1 MLIIMLP
8 TMHTHS
14 FPAARIKVKHTT
26 SAAELVGPARHGFM
40 DIWYKLIDTG
50 CWPAWVIGVAKV
62 SASEPNT
69 LARGSKIDVAGLFG
83 SGHIEILRWD
93 PETEVV
99 FLLRM
104 NGLRLAFS
112 IQLRRDAGNAII
124 DVKGEYELTGWKSA
138 YAVVFRLFLHRRQRQ
153 MIEKLD
159 FMLNQT
165 AKMH

>member
-1 MLIIMLP
+1 
-8 TMHTHS
+8 MHTHN
-14 FPAARIKVKHTT
+14 FPAARIKVQHTT
-26 SAAELVGPARHGFM
+26 PVPVLVGPSRHGFM
-40 DIWYKLIDTG
+40 DIWDKLIDTG
-50 CWPAWVIGVAKV
+50 RWPAWVIGVDRV
-62 SASEPNT
+62 SASEPNA
-69 LARGSKIDVAGLFG
+69 LARGSRVNVAGLFG
-83 SGHIEILRWD
+83 PGHIEILRWA

-124 DVKGEYELTGWKSA
+124 DVEGEYELTGWKNA
-138 YAVVFRLFLHRRQRQ
+138 CAVIFRLFLHRRQRQ

-159 FMLNQT
+159 FVLNQT